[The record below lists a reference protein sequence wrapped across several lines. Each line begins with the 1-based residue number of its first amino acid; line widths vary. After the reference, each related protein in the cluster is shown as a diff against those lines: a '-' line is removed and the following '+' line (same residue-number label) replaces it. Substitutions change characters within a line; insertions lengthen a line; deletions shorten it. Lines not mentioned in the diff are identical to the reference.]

1 MDIVDA
7 QRQAIQDIATR
18 YHLTLILLFGS
29 QASGT
34 THRESDIDLAYAAEH
49 PLDFASERQINDE
62 LGNIFH
68 TDKVDIVNIAH
79 ASPLLLFQ
87 ISENC
92 QLLAGEKEDF
102 IRFKI
107 LAWKKY
113 LDTAKLR
120 RMREKALAHRYAE

>member
-1 MDIVDA
+1 MDITDA

-29 QASGT
+29 QVRGK

-49 PLDFASERQINDE
+49 PLDLASERQISDE
-62 LGNIFH
+62 LSNIFH
-68 TDKVDIVNIAH
+68 TDKIDIVNIAL

-92 QLLAGEKEDF
+92 QLLAGTEEDL
-102 IRFKI
+102 IRFRV

-113 LDTAKLR
+113 QDTAKLR
-120 RMREKALAHRYAE
+120 RMREKALANQYAK

>member
-62 LGNIFH
+62 LGDVFH
-68 TDKVDIVNIAH
+68 TDKIDIVNIAH

-92 QLLAGEKEDF
+92 RLLAGTKEDL
-102 IRFKI
+102 IRFRV

-113 LDTAKLR
+113 QDTAKLR
-120 RMREKALAHRYAE
+120 RMREKALASQYAK